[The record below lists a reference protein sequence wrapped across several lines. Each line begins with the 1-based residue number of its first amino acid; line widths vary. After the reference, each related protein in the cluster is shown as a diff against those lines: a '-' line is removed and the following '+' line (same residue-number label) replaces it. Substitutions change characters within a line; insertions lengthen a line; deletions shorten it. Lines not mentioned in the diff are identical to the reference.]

1 MEMTR
6 KYELEW
12 IESRP
17 PVVAPRSRPHQHV
30 VGRLPLHLVQ
40 SRGRSSTDV
49 RERDDIT
56 RLALDEH
63 ERAASSGQ
71 RLSSL
76 LPQAKRH
83 EPLAPA

>member
-56 RLALDEH
+56 R
-63 ERAASSGQ
+63 
-71 RLSSL
+71 
-76 LPQAKRH
+76 
-83 EPLAPA
+83 